1 MAATKP
7 FQISKQIV
15 WDAWLQVKRSKGSPG
30 YDNESMELFEKD
42 LKNNLYQLWNRLSS
56 GTYFPPPV
64 LEVEIPKA
72 DGKVRKLGIP
82 TVGDRVAQTVIKCY
96 LEPIVE
102 PHFHEDSYGYRPK
115 KSALQ
120 AIAQARWRCWRD
132 NWVLDLDI
140 KSFFDTIDHRLMMAA
155 VKKFTQSPFLIL
167 YIERWL
173 KADNIT
179 KEGIRTK
186 RDIGTPQGG
195 VISPLLANIFLHLT
209 FDKWMQD
216 NYPNIHFER
225 YADDIVVHCRS
236 EKQLEMLKGKLIKRF
251 ALCKLA
257 LHPEKTKVVYCKDA
271 NRKEEHDSVSF
282 DFLGYTFRPRL
293 VRDKKNAFFVSFSP
307 AISAK
312 AAKNIRQTVKHK
324 WKLKMRTELNL
335 EELAALYNP
344 VIRGWINY
352 YSRFHGSTLYSK
364 VFEYINTTLMRWAMK
379 KYKQLYR
386 RPTRASRWLKRTQLE
401 NPNLFEHWKFKC
413 N

>member
-1 MAATKP
+1 MTATKP
-7 FQISKQIV
+7 FQISKHIV
-15 WDAWLQVKRSKGSPG
+15 WDAYLQVKRSKGSPG
-30 YDNESMELFEKD
+30 YDNENMDTFEKD
-42 LKNNLYQLWNRLSS
+42 LKNNLYKLWNRLSS

-72 DGKVRKLGIP
+72 DGKIRKLGIP
-82 TVGDRVAQTVIKCY
+82 TVSDRIAQTVIKRY

-120 AIAQARWRCWRD
+120 AIGQARWRCWRD

-155 VKKFTQSPFLIL
+155 VKKFTHEPFLLL

-179 KEGIRTK
+179 KEGTKTK

-209 FDKWMQD
+209 YDKWMQD

-257 LHPEKTKVVYCKDA
+257 LHPEKTKIVYCKDA
-271 NRKEEHDSVSF
+271 NRKEEYDSVSF

-324 WKLKMRTELNL
+324 WKLKMRSELNL

-352 YSRFHGSTLYSK
+352 YSRFHGSALYSK

-386 RPTRASRWLKRTQLE
+386 RPTRASSWLKRTQLE
-401 NPNLFEHWKFKC
+401 HSNLFEHWKFKC
-413 N
+413 S